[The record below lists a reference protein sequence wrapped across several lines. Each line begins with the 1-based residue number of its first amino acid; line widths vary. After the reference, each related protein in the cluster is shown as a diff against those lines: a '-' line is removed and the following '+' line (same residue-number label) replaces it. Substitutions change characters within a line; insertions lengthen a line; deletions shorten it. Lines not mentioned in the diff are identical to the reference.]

1 MKPVL
6 EACYFG
12 ADPDHLWVRMAT
24 VLRFTAET
32 YCPNWEIQVRHV
44 RPEPMRS
51 ALGIPSHV
59 HNTQKMEHWYHV
71 VTGAP
76 DGARLLLM
84 DADTMI
90 LRPLDDVWDRD
101 FDIAYTV
108 KEQTRFPFN
117 SGVVFLRVSDRTRAF
132 VEEWRRENRRML
144 GDSRHHQVWRKQ
156 YGGIN
161 QAALGYML
169 SKGDR
174 AGVHLLTLPCCEWN
188 CEDSSWARFDPATTR
203 IVHIK
208 SGLRRAIF
216 FGLPLP
222 SSGVAEL
229 TKTWKA
235 LERAALEA
243 ECPEP
248 ANPGE
253 PERAPDRPAP
263 AEARVAP
270 APRGFRMRGRPRE
283 RPEGVVYPV
292 KIPRD
297 TYDAYCRAS
306 NRSGDSIHKL
316 LITAIRD
323 RAPQ

>member
-32 YCPNWEIQVRHV
+32 YCPNWTIQVRNI

-84 DADTMI
+84 DADMMI

-101 FDIAYTV
+101 FDLAYTV
-108 KEQTRFPFN
+108 KPQERFPFN

-174 AGVHLLTLPCCEWN
+174 AGVSLLTLPCAEWN
-188 CEDSSWARFDPATTR
+188 CEDSSWARFSSETR
-203 IVHIK
+203 VVHIK

-216 FGLPLP
+216 FGLLSPGAGIP
-222 SSGVAEL
+222 EIVKVWRGF
-229 TKTWKA
+229 
-235 LERAALEA
+235 ERAALGQEDGDA
-243 ECPEP
+243 PPP
-248 ANPGE
+248 A
-253 PERAPDRPAP
+253 RPR
-263 AEARVAP
+263 RVVPTP
-270 APRGFRMRGRPRE
+270 APRFRLPRGRPR
-283 RPEGVVYPV
+283 VVDSDAV
-292 KIPRD
+292 VTTITIPRQVF
-297 TYDAYCRAS
+297 DAYDRQARA
-306 NRSGDSIHKL
+306 RSVSL
-316 LITAIRD
+316 RAVLRD
-323 RAPQ
+323 ALAAHLPAE